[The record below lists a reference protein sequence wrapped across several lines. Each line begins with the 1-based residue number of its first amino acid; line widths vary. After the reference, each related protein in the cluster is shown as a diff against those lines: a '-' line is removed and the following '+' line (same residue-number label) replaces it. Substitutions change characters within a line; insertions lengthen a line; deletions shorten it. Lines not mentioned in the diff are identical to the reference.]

1 MLMISSK
8 QKKQIKKNLILT
20 FDDGLKCHYKFV
32 LPVLKKFKVNGI
44 FMFLNFKLFK
54 RKILDVHK
62 IHLVLGVIWCNKVL

>member
-8 QKKQIKKNLILT
+8 QKKTKKNLILT

-44 FMFLNFKLFK
+44 FMFLL
-54 RKILDVHK
+54 
-62 IHLVLGVIWCNKVL
+62 